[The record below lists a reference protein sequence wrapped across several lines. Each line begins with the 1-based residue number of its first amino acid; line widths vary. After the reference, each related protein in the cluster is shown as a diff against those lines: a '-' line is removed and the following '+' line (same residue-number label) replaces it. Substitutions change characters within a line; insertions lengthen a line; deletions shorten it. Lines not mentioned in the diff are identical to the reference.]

1 MFGGWKWKCKNHDFF
16 ECAKPKSVSPHVRS
30 VAERKGTVSKL
41 LEAKKSI
48 QLQLLFIGP
57 LVRFGFEKNPSHFTF
72 QFFCKINFNTIII
85 LADWLAGCLPEHSN
99 NNKAKFTFF
108 TKTKI
113 LTVLHPLRNLK
124 ILRKLNRKKIN
135 KDTKNLCFVSS
146 SASSLPSFLTKWF
159 VFSILLV
166 LLLFLLNQWSVIVD

>member
-16 ECAKPKSVSPHVRS
+16 ECAKPKSFYVSVF
-30 VAERKGTVSKL
+30 L
-41 LEAKKSI
+41 QN
-48 QLQLLFIGP
+48 QLQHYYYLG
-57 LVRFGFEKNPSHFTF
+57 
-72 QFFCKINFNTIII
+72 
-85 LADWLAGCLPEHSN
+85 WLAGWLLAWAQQQQQSEIHFFHKNQNFDSFTS
-99 NNKAKFTFF
+99 ASKFE
-108 TKTKI
+108 
-113 LTVLHPLRNLK
+113 

-146 SASSLPSFLTKWF
+146 SASSLPSFSFLTKWF